1 MKYKRNINK
10 ILNNTIWITG
20 CARSGTTILGKI
32 LSTLK
37 SVEYAFEP
45 EYLYTLLPKIHSFDK
60 RNWLNLYNTYLIEEL
75 FFNLCNGRKINLKKI
90 DESYIGHS
98 LSSKDLKA
106 KLKINISRIDFENF
120 LKKNEK
126 NLVIKIPNISRNL
139 VALEKYY
146 PKNKFI
152 ITVRNGKLISN
163 SIIKKKWFQNNNN
176 LPLIYKNPDLFGKNI
191 NKKWLKLNEKEK
203 TEEYIKQVNKSCK
216 KLKNKHVFV
225 YENLIKDPDKEINKI
240 CKFLNLKKTI
250 KTKEVIK
257 TVKRIGHS
265 NWLK

>member
-1 MKYKRNINK
+1 MIYKKNLNK
-10 ILNNTIWITG
+10 ILENTIWITG

-45 EYLYTLLPKIHSFDK
+45 EYLYTLLPKIHSFNK

-75 FFNLCNGRKINLKKI
+75 FFNLCVGRKVNFRKI
-90 DESYIGHS
+90 DDSYIGHS

-106 KLKINISRIDFENF
+106 KLRINLSRIDFEHY
-120 LKKNEK
+120 LEK
-126 NLVIKIPNISRNL
+126 NKKKLVIKIPDVSRNL

-152 ITVRNGKLISN
+152 ITMRNSKSISN
-163 SIIKKKWFQNNNN
+163 SLIKKKWFRNNNN
-176 LPLIYKNPDLFGKNI
+176 LPSIYKNRDMFGKNI
-191 NKKWLKLNEKEK
+191 HKKWLKLNEKEK
-203 TEEYIKQVNKSCK
+203 TEEYIKQINKYDK
-216 KLKNKHVFV
+216 KLKNKHVLF
-225 YENLIKDPDKEINKI
+225 YENLVNDPNKEINKI

-250 KTKEVIK
+250 MTKEAIK
-257 TVKRIGHS
+257 TIRRT
-265 NWLK
+265 

>member
-1 MKYKRNINK
+1 MIYKKNLNK
-10 ILNNTIWITG
+10 ILENTIWITG

-45 EYLYTLLPKIHSFDK
+45 EYLYTLLPKIHSFNK

-75 FFNLCNGRKINLKKI
+75 FFNLCVGRKVNFRKI
-90 DESYIGHS
+90 DDSYIGHS

-106 KLKINISRIDFENF
+106 KLKINLSRIDFENF

-126 NLVIKIPNISRNL
+126 NLVIKIPDIARNL
-139 VALEKYY
+139 IKLEKYY

-152 ITVRNGKLISN
+152 ITTRNTKSISN
-163 SIIKKKWFQNNNN
+163 SIIKKKWFKNNKN
-176 LPLIYKNPDLFGKNI
+176 LPLIYKNPDLLGKNI
-191 NKKWLKLNEKEK
+191 YKKWLKLDEKEK
-203 TEEYIKQVNKSCK
+203 AEEYVKQINRKCK
-216 KLKNKHVFV
+216 KIKNKYVFV
-225 YENLIKDPDKEINKI
+225 YENFVKNPNKEINNI

-250 KTKEVIK
+250 KTKEIIK
-257 TVKRIGHS
+257 TVRKI
-265 NWLK
+265 

>member
-1 MKYKRNINK
+1 MIYKKNLNK
-10 ILNNTIWITG
+10 ILENTIWITG

-75 FFNLCNGRKINLKKI
+75 FFNLCNGRKINLRKI

-126 NLVIKIPNISRNL
+126 NLAIKIPDIARNL
-139 VALEKYY
+139 IKLEKYY

-152 ITVRNGKLISN
+152 ITTRNTKSISN
-163 SIIKKKWFQNNNN
+163 SIIKKKWFKNNKN
-176 LPLIYKNPDLFGKNI
+176 LPLIYKNPDLLGKNI
-191 NKKWLKLNEKEK
+191 YKKWLKLDEKEK
-203 TEEYIKQVNKSCK
+203 AEEYVKQINRKCK
-216 KLKNKHVFV
+216 KIKNKYVFV
-225 YENLIKDPDKEINKI
+225 YENFVKNPNKEINNI

-250 KTKEVIK
+250 KTKEIIK
-257 TVKRIGHS
+257 TVRKI
-265 NWLK
+265 